1 MFAIFET
8 SSCLLVLLTNGKL
21 LFCTVRKVISPTLGT
36 SDVVGGSDYT
46 FQPIVVR
53 NSMRCC
59 RKSARDRRRFAVKTR
74 AHTTKRTLPIG
85 RFPGGEFSHHRMT
98 SPWEENFLS
107 KVNNETEKKPYQ
119 MLLRVE
125 HEFFVVMVVLFSLFL
140 LSRNFHHQQFNI
152 HLNIATLIVDVLCAS
167 MANQQRTLA
176 PRQ

>member
-36 SDVVGGSDYT
+36 SGVVGGSDYT

-74 AHTTKRTLPIG
+74 AHTTKPTLPIALH
-85 RFPGGEFSHHRMT
+85 FPGGEFSHHRMT
-98 SPWEENFLS
+98 SPRERRISFRKSTRDGEKVALS
-107 KVNNETEKKPYQ
+107 DVTASRTWIP
-119 MLLRVE
+119 RR
-125 HEFFVVMVVLFSLFL
+125 HGCFVFAVSIISK
-140 LSRNFHHQQFNI
+140 LSSSAI
-152 HLNIATLIVDVLCAS
+152 
-167 MANQQRTLA
+167 
-176 PRQ
+176 